1 MAGLY
6 DLMLMIDP
14 NAPDERRDGVIA
26 EVESL
31 IEAGDGQIVGNH
43 DWGQRRMTFEIDHR
57 EEAEYR
63 LYQFEGGRELL
74 ERLQSRLRITDG
86 LLRFRI
92 IKTKAGLP
100 VPPPPDQQG
109 ARRRDERDE
118 TDTRVAAR
126 AAADAPPQ

>member
-1 MAGLY
+1 
-6 DLMLMIDP
+6 
-14 NAPDERRDGVIA
+14 VIA